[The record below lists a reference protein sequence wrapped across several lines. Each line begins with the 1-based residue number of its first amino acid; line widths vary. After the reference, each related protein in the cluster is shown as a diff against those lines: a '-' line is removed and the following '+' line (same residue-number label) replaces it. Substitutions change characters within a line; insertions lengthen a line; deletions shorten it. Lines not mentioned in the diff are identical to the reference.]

1 MRVRVTFDGKPRTQ
15 CRIPVA
21 RSKLRLLVVGFT
33 PSMLRRPVC
42 VSTSTPMTP
51 SHGLV
56 SQRLKKSQ
64 RIISGWQ
71 AEVMKG
77 CKAEICVCR
86 ASSVIPDTFLQAVR
100 GSATVNGLT
109 RGSGEDQ
116 KTNSEPSPYTRPN
129 FEADFLCAGTR
140 LQTYSRLGHALGFQ

>member
-1 MRVRVTFDGKPRTQ
+1 
-15 CRIPVA
+15 
-21 RSKLRLLVVGFT
+21 
-33 PSMLRRPVC
+33 
-42 VSTSTPMTP
+42 MTP

-77 CKAEICVCR
+77 CKAEICICR
-86 ASSVIPDTFLQAVR
+86 ASSIIPDTFLRAVR
-100 GSATVNGLT
+100 GSATANGLT